1 MRPIACPICIAPG
14 HTADLCAA
22 VRDPGGKGKET
33 SGKGNKWCECC
44 RSTGHN
50 LDSCRSK
57 FVPCRH
63 CGKKGHLR
71 RYCPQLETPR
81 GFEPGQP
88 EPARNHNAGLTA
100 HTSDR
105 ARNPFP
111 PPGFN
116 SDDLRR
122 LSDDYH
128 SGLRSPDRKDFRNS
142 YPDGPNSRAQGS
154 HFTEPRNHNASHI
167 AHTNPTPGRFFE
179 YDAAQPGCKLC
190 RVNFD
195 GAKCVRERHNKGSGH
210 QSALKRL
217 ADQCKEGGG
226 GVGGSRGAV
235 ESFPG
240 ARREPVADRDDR
252 ANSLPSL
259 RVRTGVESP
268 STSPD
273 PVQVFSPKEPGEVG
287 DIDRDRTV
295 SPEPGKVVQ
304 VRSFEGEKVRVTSP
318 PKVRS
323 PSPEKVRYA
332 SPPKVRS
339 PMDAPNSPTAMR
351 VRGSLPTCPH
361 CNVVHPDW
369 DERRRKR
376 REERYAIEELHGR
389 RGGPPCPHCG
399 KVHSLDWGICKQRL
413 ANNGG
418 KDKPEPA
425 VLQRL
430 KWSAG
435 GSPRTNG
442 SPRAHTPASPAETR
456 QRCDIC
462 NCNVPN
468 GAHGMKLHQEGKRHK
483 GMVQL
488 MRL

>member
-1 MRPIACPICIAPG
+1 
-14 HTADLCAA
+14 
-22 VRDPGGKGKET
+22 
-33 SGKGNKWCECC
+33 
-44 RSTGHN
+44 
-50 LDSCRSK
+50 
-57 FVPCRH
+57 
-63 CGKKGHLR
+63 
-71 RYCPQLETPR
+71 
-81 GFEPGQP
+81 
-88 EPARNHNAGLTA
+88 
-100 HTSDR
+100 
-105 ARNPFP
+105 
-111 PPGFN
+111 
-116 SDDLRR
+116 
-122 LSDDYH
+122 
-128 SGLRSPDRKDFRNS
+128 
-142 YPDGPNSRAQGS
+142 
-154 HFTEPRNHNASHI
+154 
-167 AHTNPTPGRFFE
+167 
-179 YDAAQPGCKLC
+179 
-190 RVNFD
+190 
-195 GAKCVRERHNKGSGH
+195 VRERHNKGSGH